1 MKLYRLDIKNRL
13 NAPHKNENL
22 RKKRVMAQVSET
34 VSEEDRKRHLQSEYE
49 EIVGEYDKGKYPS
62 YLWEFWKWLFQ
73 LLHDSID
80 LNNLSKEKSHLSL
93 PSHFYMKI
101 KFNKFNS

>member
-34 VSEEDRKRHLQSEYE
+34 VSEDDRKRHLQSEYE
-49 EIVGEYDKGKYPS
+49 EIVGEYDKGKYSDSMPS
-62 YLWEFWKWLFQ
+62 G
-73 LLHDSID
+73 HD
-80 LNNLSKEKSHLSL
+80 
-93 PSHFYMKI
+93 F
-101 KFNKFNS
+101 F

>member
-34 VSEEDRKRHLQSEYE
+34 VSEDDRKRHLQTEYE
-49 EIVGEYDKGKYPS
+49 EIVGEYDKGKNDFRKTEKVKNIFS
-62 YLWEFWKWLFQ
+62 V
-73 LLHDSID
+73 IAR
-80 LNNLSKEKSHLSL
+80 LNRFE
-93 PSHFYMKI
+93 
-101 KFNKFNS
+101 

>member
-1 MKLYRLDIKNRL
+1 MILLFQFDEQQMKLYRLDIKNRL

-49 EIVGEYDKGKYPS
+49 EIVGEYDKGKDRS
-62 YLWEFWKWLFQ
+62 
-73 LLHDSID
+73 
-80 LNNLSKEKSHLSL
+80 EK
-93 PSHFYMKI
+93 MKM
-101 KFNKFNS
+101 

>member
-1 MKLYRLDIKNRL
+1 MLLFQFDEQQMKLYRLDIKNRL

-49 EIVGEYDKGKYPS
+49 EIVGEYDKGK
-62 YLWEFWKWLFQ
+62 
-73 LLHDSID
+73 D
-80 LNNLSKEKSHLSL
+80 
-93 PSHFYMKI
+93 
-101 KFNKFNS
+101 

>member
-1 MKLYRLDIKNRL
+1 MYTASRDKFKISKKQARRIYEILRLKFTPKFDEQQMKLYRLDIKNRL

-49 EIVGEYDKGKYPS
+49 DIVGEYDKV
-62 YLWEFWKWLFQ
+62 
-73 LLHDSID
+73 ITR
-80 LNNLSKEKSHLSL
+80 LNR
-93 PSHFYMKI
+93 F
-101 KFNKFNS
+101 

>member
-62 YLWEFWKWLFQ
+62 YENFENDCFSYRTTQ
-73 LLHDSID
+73 SI
-80 LNNLSKEKSHLSL
+80 
-93 PSHFYMKI
+93 
-101 KFNKFNS
+101 

>member
-1 MKLYRLDIKNRL
+1 MKYWDSSLHQRYRVTKTGAFFILLFQFDEQQMKLYRLDIKNRL

-49 EIVGEYDKGKYPS
+49 EIVGEYDKGKDWS
-62 YLWEFWKWLFQ
+62 
-73 LLHDSID
+73 
-80 LNNLSKEKSHLSL
+80 EK
-93 PSHFYMKI
+93 MKM
-101 KFNKFNS
+101 